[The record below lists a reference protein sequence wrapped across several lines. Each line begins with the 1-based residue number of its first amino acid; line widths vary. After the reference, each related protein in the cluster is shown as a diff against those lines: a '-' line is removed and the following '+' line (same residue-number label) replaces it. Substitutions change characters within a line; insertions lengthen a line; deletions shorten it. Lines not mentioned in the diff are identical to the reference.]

1 MESNVLMLN
10 KMVHNIF
17 TPPELLTNVF
27 RNFPF
32 NKGKQLSPL
41 GTKQAQVDL
50 VADKDKQ
57 RYPESW
63 LSFWSWPAAE
73 ERQPGPRRNLQ
84 DPETGENLNPTDKPA
99 SITQGCCLWILS
111 ISKQTQWVAQAQVG
125 SLSSE
130 TPVPAL
136 LTSLL
141 SSHWARRL
149 SHHPTWRTQGPL
161 DPVKWATKHA
171 HRLTSWGCLLS
182 SPVQSVKWPRQTW
195 LQKCWER
202 ILNGQ
207 SETCPNFYCY
217 F

>member
-1 MESNVLMLN
+1 MLN
-10 KMVHNIF
+10 KMVDNIF

-84 DPETGENLNPTDKPA
+84 DPGTGENLNPTDKPA

-141 SSHWARRL
+141 SSH
-149 SHHPTWRTQGPL
+149 
-161 DPVKWATKHA
+161 
-171 HRLTSWGCLLS
+171 
-182 SPVQSVKWPRQTW
+182 
-195 LQKCWER
+195 
-202 ILNGQ
+202 
-207 SETCPNFYCY
+207 
-217 F
+217 